1 MQHKKLLHQ
10 LRLEKESKY
19 SADNDSS
26 TVKKIFKKKEK
37 ELYDQIKILEL
48 ERETLFS
55 QSTSLKEKV
64 KFLESKLQ
72 AS

>member
-10 LRLEKESKY
+10 LQLEKESKY
-19 SADNDSS
+19 STDNDSS

-72 AS
+72 GS

>member
-10 LRLEKESKY
+10 LQLEKESKY
-19 SADNDSS
+19 STDNDSS
-26 TVKKIFKKKEK
+26 TAKKIFKKKEK

-72 AS
+72 GS